1 MAPCSIC
8 RSALYNNVR
17 SAKLIPRIDC
27 VDYHGL
33 IFPALA
39 PSSETLQTSCLSD
52 HKIWSAEIAVLI
64 PTNCTTANLV
74 LVCAI
79 KARAG
84 PLLIYM
90 WILSFSDIDFLS
102 QPCRQV
108 TASPLDIISSLWTSK
123 NQADRTAIFL
133 GFSVLESTAMT
144 SPCKITTI
152 PYLRSGSNLGPIGS
166 C

>member
-1 MAPCSIC
+1 MAPCSIY

-27 VDYHGL
+27 VDYHEL
-33 IFPALA
+33 VFPALA
-39 PSSETLQTSCLSD
+39 PSSETLQTSCLPD
-52 HKIWSAEIAVLI
+52 HKIWSAEISVLI

-79 KARAG
+79 KARAD

-108 TASPLDIISSLWTSK
+108 TPASPLDTISGLWTSK

-133 GFSVLESTAMT
+133 GLSVLESAAMT
-144 SPCKITTI
+144 SPCKITSDHTI
-152 PYLRSGSNLGPIGS
+152 FNVWVQ
-166 C
+166 